1 MVTSPA
7 IAFATLKIASF
18 VACIV
23 WFLWRWGRRAL
34 AEMTIR
40 VRAHLLLGANTV
52 GGANDLVERPPGGN
66 NVDFVGHRGCEVDA
80 SLTVAAAGANLT
92 ERGVLTTGVR
102 RKVSQKAMDGLQ
114 ARRWFTFWTKEVLDS
129 TRWSGPDLPGAVEL
143 IASSGQ
149 RLMLACRSRSS
160 SSNSKDWWS
169 EVLFQVL
176 HRRCL

>member
-1 MVTSPA
+1 
-7 IAFATLKIASF
+7 
-18 VACIV
+18 
-23 WFLWRWGRRAL
+23 
-34 AEMTIR
+34 MTIR

-114 ARRWFTFWTKEVLDS
+114 VRR
-129 TRWSGPDLPGAVEL
+129 
-143 IASSGQ
+143 
-149 RLMLACRSRSS
+149 
-160 SSNSKDWWS
+160 
-169 EVLFQVL
+169 
-176 HRRCL
+176 